1 MMMIKMISKIDWTMK
16 FIIPKEMTGN
26 ISLKTRG
33 KLLKVDTPNT
43 DFTNSDIAKLLVN
56 IAMIK
61 ASS

>member
-1 MMMIKMISKIDWTMK
+1 MMMIKIISKIDWTMK